1 MKKNHLIIG
10 LIVFAIL
17 TRLIPHPP
25 NFAPVTAIALFSAIN
40 FNNNFLKFFIPL
52 ISLIIFDII
61 IGFSIINIF
70 VYVSFIVIVLV
81 GNHFKKIKLK
91 SILISSVVF
100 FIISNFGVWLIGY
113 PKTVNGI
120 IMCYTA
126 AIPFFI
132 NTILGDLFY
141 SFLLKY
147 TFNISL
153 KLNIIKT
160 NHQA

>member
-1 MKKNHLIIG
+1 LKKNHLIIG

-40 FNNNFLKFFIPL
+40 FNNNLLKFFIPL
-52 ISLIIFDII
+52 VSLILFDFI
-61 IGFSIINIF
+61 IGFSLINIF
-70 VYVSFIVIVLV
+70 IYLSFIVIVLV

-113 PKTVNGI
+113 PKTISGI

-126 AIPFFI
+126 AIPFFL

-141 SFLLKY
+141 SYILKHS
-147 TFNISL
+147 FNITL
-153 KLNIIKT
+153 KSKLVKT
-160 NHQA
+160 RH

>member
-1 MKKNHLIIG
+1 MKRSTKVFTVIIVFFLIIATV
-10 LIVFAIL
+10 I
-17 TRLIPHPP
+17 
-25 NFAPVTAIALFSAIN
+25 IARTMI
-40 FNNNFLKFFIPL
+40 
-52 ISLIIFDII
+52 
-61 IGFSIINIF
+61 
-70 VYVSFIVIVLV
+70 

-91 SILISSVVF
+91 SILISSIVF
-100 FIISNFGVWLIGY
+100 FIISNFGVWIIGY

-141 SFLLKY
+141 SFLFKY
-147 TFNISL
+147 TFNISR

>member
-40 FNNNFLKFFIPL
+40 FNNNLLKFFIPL
-52 ISLIIFDII
+52 ISLIVFDVIV
-61 IGFSIINIF
+61 GFSLINIF
-70 VYVSFIVIVLV
+70 VYLSFIVIVLV

-100 FIISNFGVWLIGY
+100 FIISNFGVWIIGY

-126 AIPFFI
+126 AIPFFV

-160 NHQA
+160 NH

>member
-1 MKKNHLIIG
+1 MKKEYIIIG
-10 LIVFAIL
+10 LIVLAIL

-25 NFAPVTAIALFSAIN
+25 NFAPITGIALFSAIN
-40 FNNNFLKFFIPL
+40 FNNRFFKFFIPL
-52 ISLIIFDII
+52 ISLVIFDLI
-61 IGFSIINIF
+61 IGFSLINIF
-70 VYVSFIVIVLV
+70 VYLSFIVIVLV

-91 SILISSVVF
+91 SVLISSIVF

-113 PKTVNGI
+113 PKTVSGI
-120 IMCYTA
+120 VMCYTA

-147 TFNISL
+147 TLNTSL

-160 NHQA
+160 NH

>member
-40 FNNNFLKFFIPL
+40 FNNNLLKFFIPL
-52 ISLIIFDII
+52 VSLILFDFI
-61 IGFSIINIF
+61 IGFSLINIF
-70 VYVSFIVIVLV
+70 IYLSFIVIVLV

-100 FIISNFGVWLIGY
+100 FIISNFGAWLIGY
-113 PKTVNGI
+113 PKTISGI

-126 AIPFFI
+126 AIPFFL

-141 SFLLKY
+141 SYILKHS
-147 TFNISL
+147 FNIAL
-153 KLNIIKT
+153 KSKLVKT
-160 NHQA
+160 RH

>member
-1 MKKNHLIIG
+1 MKKEYIIIG
-10 LIVFAIL
+10 LIVLAIL

-25 NFAPVTAIALFSAIN
+25 NFAPITGIALFSAIN
-40 FNNNFLKFFIPL
+40 FNNRFFKFFVPL
-52 ISLIIFDII
+52 ISLVIFDLI
-61 IGFSIINIF
+61 IGFSLINIF
-70 VYVSFIVIVLV
+70 VYLSFIVIVLV

-113 PKTVNGI
+113 PKTVSGI

-141 SFLLKY
+141 SYILKY
-147 TFNISL
+147 SFNVTL
-153 KLNIIKT
+153 KSKVVKIR
-160 NHQA
+160 H

>member
-1 MKKNHLIIG
+1 LKKNHLIIG

-25 NFAPVTAIALFSAIN
+25 NFAPLTAIALFSAIN
-40 FNNNFLKFFIPL
+40 FNNNLLKFFIPL
-52 ISLIIFDII
+52 VSLIIFDFI
-61 IGFSIINIF
+61 IGFSLINIF
-70 VYVSFIVIVLV
+70 VYLSFIVIILV
-81 GNHFKKIKLK
+81 GNQFKKIKLK
-91 SILISSVVF
+91 SILISSIVF
-100 FIISNFGVWLIGY
+100 FIISNFGVWIIGY

-132 NTILGDLFY
+132 NTIIGDLFY

-160 NHQA
+160 NH

>member
-40 FNNNFLKFFIPL
+40 FNNNLLKFLIPI
-52 ISLIIFDII
+52 ISLIVFDII
-61 IGFSIINIF
+61 IGFSLINIF
-70 VYVSFIVIVLV
+70 VYLSFIVIVLV

-100 FIISNFGVWLIGY
+100 FIISNFGVWIIGY

-126 AIPFFI
+126 AIPFFV

-141 SFLLKY
+141 SFILNY

-160 NHQA
+160 NH

>member
-1 MKKNHLIIG
+1 MKKEYIIIG
-10 LIVFAIL
+10 LIVLAIL

-25 NFAPVTAIALFSAIN
+25 NFAPKTGIALFSAIN
-40 FNNNFLKFFIPL
+40 FNNRFFKFLVPL
-52 ISLIIFDII
+52 ISLVIFDLI
-61 IGFSIINIF
+61 IGFSLINIF
-70 VYVSFIVIVLV
+70 VYLSFIVIVLV

-91 SILISSVVF
+91 TILISSVIF

-113 PKTVNGI
+113 PKTVSGI
-120 IMCYTA
+120 VMCYTA

-147 TFNISL
+147 TFNTSL

-160 NHQA
+160 NR

>member
-1 MKKNHLIIG
+1 MKKEYIIIG
-10 LIVFAIL
+10 LIVLAIL

-25 NFAPVTAIALFSAIN
+25 NFAPVTGIALFSAIN
-40 FNNNFLKFFIPL
+40 FNNRFFKFFVPL
-52 ISLIIFDII
+52 ISLVIFDLI
-61 IGFSIINIF
+61 IGFSLINIF
-70 VYVSFIVIVLV
+70 VYLSFIVIILV

-91 SILISSVVF
+91 SILISSIVF
-100 FIISNFGVWLIGY
+100 FIISNFGVWIIGY

-160 NHQA
+160 NH

>member
-1 MKKNHLIIG
+1 MKKEYIIIG
-10 LIVFAIL
+10 LVVLAIL

-25 NFAPVTAIALFSAIN
+25 NFAPITGIALFSAIN
-40 FNNNFLKFFIPL
+40 FNNTFFKFLVPL
-52 ISLIIFDII
+52 ISLVIFDLI
-61 IGFSIINIF
+61 IGFSLINIF
-70 VYVSFIVIVLV
+70 VYLSFIVIVLV

-91 SILISSVVF
+91 SILISSIVF
-100 FIISNFGVWLIGY
+100 FIISNFGVWIIGY

-160 NHQA
+160 NH

>member
-1 MKKNHLIIG
+1 MKKEYIIIG
-10 LIVFAIL
+10 LIVLAIL

-25 NFAPVTAIALFSAIN
+25 NFAPITGIALFSAIN
-40 FNNNFLKFFIPL
+40 FNNRFFKFFVPL
-52 ISLIIFDII
+52 ISLVIFDLI
-61 IGFSIINIF
+61 IGFSLINIF
-70 VYVSFIVIVLV
+70 VYLSFIVIVLV

-91 SILISSVVF
+91 SILISSIVF
-100 FIISNFGVWLIGY
+100 FIISNFGVWIIGY
-113 PKTVNGI
+113 PKTVNGF

-160 NHQA
+160 NH

>member
-40 FNNNFLKFFIPL
+40 FNNKLLKFFIPL
-52 ISLIIFDII
+52 ISLIVFDII
-61 IGFSIINIF
+61 IGFSLINIF
-70 VYVSFIVIVLV
+70 VYLSFIVIVLI

-91 SILISSVVF
+91 SILISSVIF
-100 FIISNFGVWLIGY
+100 FIISNFGVWIIGY

-141 SFLLKY
+141 SLLLKY

-160 NHQA
+160 SH

>member
-1 MKKNHLIIG
+1 MKKEYIIIG
-10 LIVFAIL
+10 LIVLAIL

-25 NFAPVTAIALFSAIN
+25 NFAPITGIALFSAIN
-40 FNNNFLKFFIPL
+40 FNNTFFKFLVPL
-52 ISLIIFDII
+52 ISLVIFDLI
-61 IGFSIINIF
+61 IGFSLINIF
-70 VYVSFIVIVLV
+70 VYLSFIVIVLV

-100 FIISNFGVWLIGY
+100 FIISNFGVWIIGY
-113 PKTVNGI
+113 PKTISGI

-141 SFLLKY
+141 SHILKY
-147 TFNISL
+147 SFNVTL
-153 KLNIIKT
+153 KSKVFKIR
-160 NHQA
+160 H

>member
-1 MKKNHLIIG
+1 MKKEYIIIG
-10 LIVFAIL
+10 LIVLAIL

-25 NFAPVTAIALFSAIN
+25 NFAPITGIALFSAIN
-40 FNNNFLKFFIPL
+40 FNNRFFKFFVPL
-52 ISLIIFDII
+52 ISLVIFDVI
-61 IGFSIINIF
+61 IGFSLINIF
-70 VYVSFIVIVLV
+70 VYLSFIVIALV

-113 PKTVNGI
+113 PKTVSGI
-120 IMCYTA
+120 VMCYTA

-147 TFNISL
+147 TLNTTL

-160 NHQA
+160 NH

>member
-40 FNNNFLKFFIPL
+40 FNNNLLKFFIPL
-52 ISLIIFDII
+52 ISLIVFDII
-61 IGFSIINIF
+61 VGFSLINIF
-70 VYVSFIVIVLV
+70 VYLSFIVIVLV
-81 GNHFKKIKLK
+81 GNHFKKIKLI

-100 FIISNFGVWLIGY
+100 FIISNFGVWIVGY

-120 IMCYTA
+120 IICYTA

-147 TFNISL
+147 TFNVSL

-160 NHQA
+160 NH

>member
-1 MKKNHLIIG
+1 MKKEYIIIG
-10 LIVFAIL
+10 LIVLAIL

-25 NFAPVTAIALFSAIN
+25 NFAPITGIALFSAIN
-40 FNNNFLKFFIPL
+40 FNNRFFKFLVPL
-52 ISLIIFDII
+52 ISLVIFDLI
-61 IGFSIINIF
+61 IGFSLINIF
-70 VYVSFIVIVLV
+70 VYLSFIVIILV

-91 SILISSVVF
+91 SILISSIVF
-100 FIISNFGVWLIGY
+100 FIISNFGVWIIVY

-160 NHQA
+160 NH

>member
-40 FNNNFLKFFIPL
+40 FNNNLLKFFIPL
-52 ISLIIFDII
+52 ISLIIFDLM
-61 IGFSIINIF
+61 IGFSLINIF
-70 VYVSFIVIVLV
+70 VYLSFIVIVLV

-100 FIISNFGVWLIGY
+100 FIISNFGVWIIGY

-160 NHQA
+160 NH

>member
-1 MKKNHLIIG
+1 MKKEYIIIG
-10 LIVFAIL
+10 LIVLAIL

-25 NFAPVTAIALFSAIN
+25 NFAPITGIALFSAIN
-40 FNNNFLKFFIPL
+40 FNNRFFKFFVPL
-52 ISLIIFDII
+52 ISLVIFDLI
-61 IGFSIINIF
+61 IGFSLINIF
-70 VYVSFIVIVLV
+70 VYLSFIVIVLV

-91 SILISSVVF
+91 SVLISSIVF
-100 FIISNFGVWLIGY
+100 FIISNFGVWLIGH
-113 PKTVNGI
+113 PKTVSGI
-120 IMCYTA
+120 VMCYTA

-147 TFNISL
+147 TLNTSL

-160 NHQA
+160 NH

>member
-1 MKKNHLIIG
+1 MKKEYIIIG
-10 LIVFAIL
+10 LIVLAIL

-25 NFAPVTAIALFSAIN
+25 NFAPITGIALFSAIN
-40 FNNNFLKFFIPL
+40 FNNTFFKFLVPL
-52 ISLIIFDII
+52 ISLVIFDLI
-61 IGFSIINIF
+61 IGFSLINIF
-70 VYVSFIVIVLV
+70 VYLSFIVIVLV
-81 GNHFKKIKLK
+81 GNHFREIKLK

-113 PKTVNGI
+113 PKTVSGFV
-120 IMCYTA
+120 MCYTA

-147 TFNISL
+147 TLNTSL

-160 NHQA
+160 NH

>member
-1 MKKNHLIIG
+1 MKKEYIIIG
-10 LIVFAIL
+10 LIVLAIL

-25 NFAPVTAIALFSAIN
+25 NFAPITGIALFSAIN
-40 FNNNFLKFFIPL
+40 FNNTFFKFLVPL
-52 ISLIIFDII
+52 ISLVIFDLI
-61 IGFSIINIF
+61 IGFSLINIF
-70 VYVSFIVIVLV
+70 VYLSFIVIVLV
-81 GNHFKKIKLK
+81 GNHFREIKLK

-113 PKTVNGI
+113 PKTVSGFV
-120 IMCYTA
+120 MCYTA

-147 TFNISL
+147 TFNTSL

-160 NHQA
+160 NH

>member
-1 MKKNHLIIG
+1 MKKEYIIIG
-10 LIVFAIL
+10 LVVLAIL

-25 NFAPVTAIALFSAIN
+25 NFAPITGIALFSAIN
-40 FNNNFLKFFIPL
+40 FNNTFFKFLVPL
-52 ISLIIFDII
+52 ISLVIFDLI
-61 IGFSIINIF
+61 IGFSLINIF
-70 VYVSFIVIVLV
+70 VYLSFIVIVLV

-100 FIISNFGVWLIGY
+100 FIISNFGVWIIGY
-113 PKTVNGI
+113 PKTISGI

-141 SFLLKY
+141 SYILKY
-147 TFNISL
+147 SFNVTL
-153 KLNIIKT
+153 KSKVFKIR
-160 NHQA
+160 H

>member
-1 MKKNHLIIG
+1 MKKEYIIIG
-10 LIVFAIL
+10 LIVLAIL

-25 NFAPVTAIALFSAIN
+25 NFAPITGIALFSAIN
-40 FNNNFLKFFIPL
+40 FNNTFFKFLVPL
-52 ISLIIFDII
+52 ISLVIFDLI
-61 IGFSIINIF
+61 IGFSLINIF
-70 VYVSFIVIVLV
+70 VYLSFIVIVLV
-81 GNHFKKIKLK
+81 GNHFREIKLK

-113 PKTVNGI
+113 PKKVSGFV
-120 IMCYTA
+120 MCYTA

-147 TFNISL
+147 TFNTSL
-153 KLNIIKT
+153 KLNITKT
-160 NHQA
+160 NH

>member
-1 MKKNHLIIG
+1 MKKNNLIIG

-25 NFAPVTAIALFSAIN
+25 NFAPLTAIALFSAIN
-40 FNNNFLKFFIPL
+40 FNNKLLKFFIPL
-52 ISLIIFDII
+52 LSLIIFDFI
-61 IGFSIINIF
+61 IGFSLINIF
-70 VYVSFIVIVLV
+70 VYLSFIVIILV

-91 SILISSVVF
+91 SILISSIVF
-100 FIISNFGVWLIGY
+100 FIISNFGVWIIGY
-113 PKTVNGI
+113 PKTVNGF

-141 SFLLKY
+141 SFFLKY

-160 NHQA
+160 NH

>member
-1 MKKNHLIIG
+1 MKKEYIIIG
-10 LIVFAIL
+10 LIVLAIL

-25 NFAPVTAIALFSAIN
+25 NFAPITGIALFSAIN
-40 FNNNFLKFFIPL
+40 FNNRFFKFFVPL
-52 ISLIIFDII
+52 LSLVIFDLI
-61 IGFSIINIF
+61 IGFSLINFF
-70 VYVSFIVIVLV
+70 VYLSFIVIVFV

-100 FIISNFGVWLIGY
+100 FIISNFGVWIIGY
-113 PKTVNGI
+113 PKTISGI

-141 SFLLKY
+141 SYILKY
-147 TFNISL
+147 SFNVTL
-153 KLNIIKT
+153 KSKVFKIR
-160 NHQA
+160 H

>member
-1 MKKNHLIIG
+1 MKKNNLIIG

-25 NFAPVTAIALFSAIN
+25 NFAPLTAIALFSAIN
-40 FNNNFLKFFIPL
+40 FNNKLLKFFIPL
-52 ISLIIFDII
+52 VSLIIFDFMF
-61 IGFSIINIF
+61 GLSLINIF
-70 VYVSFIVIVLV
+70 VYLSFIVIILV
-81 GNHFKKIKLK
+81 GNHFKKINLK
-91 SILISSVVF
+91 SILISSIVF
-100 FIISNFGVWLIGY
+100 FIISNFGVWIIGY
-113 PKTVNGI
+113 PKTVNGF

-160 NHQA
+160 NH

>member
-1 MKKNHLIIG
+1 MKKEYIIIG
-10 LIVFAIL
+10 LIVLAIL

-25 NFAPVTAIALFSAIN
+25 NFAPITGIALFSAIS
-40 FNNNFLKFFIPL
+40 FNNRFFKFFVPL
-52 ISLIIFDII
+52 ISLVIFDLI
-61 IGFSIINIF
+61 IGFSLINIF
-70 VYVSFIVIVLV
+70 VYLSFIVIVLV

-113 PKTVNGI
+113 PKTISGI
-120 IMCYTA
+120 VMCYTA

-147 TFNISL
+147 TFNTSL

-160 NHQA
+160 NH

>member
-40 FNNNFLKFFIPL
+40 FNNNLLKFFIPL
-52 ISLIIFDII
+52 ISLIVFDII
-61 IGFSIINIF
+61 VGFSLINIF
-70 VYVSFIVIVLV
+70 VYLSFIVIVLV
-81 GNHFKKIKLK
+81 GNHFKKIKLI
-91 SILISSVVF
+91 SILISSVIF
-100 FIISNFGVWLIGY
+100 FIISNFGVWIVGY

-120 IMCYTA
+120 IICYTA

-147 TFNISL
+147 TFNVSL

-160 NHQA
+160 NH

>member
-40 FNNNFLKFFIPL
+40 FNNNLLKFFIPL
-52 ISLIIFDII
+52 ISLIVFDII
-61 IGFSIINIF
+61 IGFSLINIF
-70 VYVSFIVIVLV
+70 VYLSFIVIVLV
-81 GNHFKKIKLK
+81 GNHFKKIKLI

-100 FIISNFGVWLIGY
+100 FIISNFGVWIVGY

-120 IMCYTA
+120 IICYTA

-147 TFNISL
+147 TFNVSL

-160 NHQA
+160 NH